1 MWALYVIFHL
11 FFVINIIYH
20 LIVLA
25 LSKDARLPEQ
35 LQRAMAAEAEAA
47 REARAKVI
55 MMMMM
60 IVMMMMLRWS
70 PLRGRRRPPRRWE
83 RPRTQYPSH
92 QQLSSSDISRLSWPL
107 IGQCWSRDLNTVLW
121 LVIVSPVLQSILYI
135 YIYPKF
141 SISIILFYFFRH
153 WILYQ
158 QRRIP
163 RLFFLSQLILSII
176 CLQIK
181 IEKCLNPNKYFLLT
195 EFHEGV

>member
-11 FFVINIIYH
+11 FFVNINISH
-20 LIVLA
+20 LIFLPTI
-25 LSKDARLPEQ
+25 SKDARLPEQ

-55 MMMMM
+55 MMMMMM

-92 QQLSSSDISRLSWPL
+92 QQLSSSDICRLSWPL

-121 LVIVSPVLQSILYI
+121 LVIVSPVLQSIL